1 MPKNLNFTFII
12 LIFVLLPLPVLAQT
26 LQADAKKEE
35 VVEGQINENKIKN
48 IVSAEEITYQIRK
61 KYGIQGSVILSQ
73 SLWQILQSYN
83 NQQQAEN
90 IWQTA
95 LDRVADNAGQ
105 RLNPQINLN
114 FSSGQILSDYTYGM
128 TLAKWHENKVS
139 LVIRQESMNDFFSL
153 NDDLTI
159 YWHLHSVWEI
169 ILQNIVK
176 HEDINWPK
184 VFLDSVSI
192 EAPIQLS
199 EDEASSVEKNF
210 LKAFQLWSS
219 KEDLV
224 LALADLMKHID
235 VSDNYNMNY
244 YHSMIRYNLNKYNQ
258 YLLASAINWF
268 EVAYYL
274 RANKELL
281 NEKDLQFVN
290 EFIEQNDAWFLSK
303 EQLLLSINLT
313 LPEMIESSMHS
324 LKGFYRGE
332 IQTINQDDQ
341 STNAF
346 TFIEPHI
353 KKYWASP
360 FRQKIRL
367 NLEAC
372 LNISEKFSPF
382 PQAPIDENQYK
393 GCIND
398 MIAAAVIE
406 STTRELSGSLTKVG
420 SNKQALDR
428 ALQLPAWQIINIL
441 YAHMAKNQ
449 CLNQSQQLPNPFEWS
464 LAAESLLWLT
474 DRWPNYTQAYLDESI
489 LQEIIGQGEK
499 LTEGFTCLEKSLKDS
514 LSDDFSQIRQA
525 WQGTKAQIKQV
536 AEEFNQQN
544 LRVDSDLDLFDSVE
558 QNSNYRV
565 VDAQITACDVQK
577 SCGVH
582 VPLESSRA
590 LFGLFPGHLLVADQ
604 LKLGQLKLCYDNVG
618 WENRRSAATHLDNTS
633 VANYFGHFSFSLKG
647 FYDETLVFEKK
658 IISDQE
664 DYYLFAQNNN
674 EVLASYCPLSM
685 VGSKILTHLERGT
698 YGLVPNRLTFLTASR
713 ASEANILTANW
724 SAGYEW
730 RDKLLGEESVT
741 LLDNQLQDYKADI
754 QKAYQQKATDLQE
767 LIYATLMEDTVNSTE
782 KQQQLTEQFKNLQR
796 LTDLLQ
802 STFSIIQPE
811 ALMGNDQL
819 HGLFFGERKVP
830 NLNTVINYYKNQF
843 NINKLI
849 VSIDEILQSNQNK
862 WNNFSPEWSNTYL
875 NNILYRLKTV
885 N

>member
-1 MPKNLNFTFII
+1 MPKNLNFTIII
-12 LIFVLLPLPVLAQT
+12 LVFALMPLSVFGQT
-26 LQADAKKEE
+26 LQTDNKQQETVEE
-35 VVEGQINENKIKN
+35 QINENKIEN
-48 IVSAEEITYQIRK
+48 IVSVEKITYQIRK

-73 SLWQILQSYN
+73 SLWQILQSYS

-90 IWQTA
+90 MWQTA
-95 LDRVADNAGQ
+95 LNKVANNAEQ
-105 RLNPQINLN
+105 MLNPQMNLH
-114 FSSGQILSDYTYGM
+114 FSRGQVLSDYTYGM
-128 TLAKWHENKVS
+128 TLEKWHENKAI
-139 LVIRQESMNDFFSL
+139 LVIKQENMNDFFSL

-159 YWHLHSVWEI
+159 YWHLQTVWEL

-184 VFLDSVSI
+184 VFLDSISI
-192 EAPIQLS
+192 EASSQLS
-199 EDEASSVEKNF
+199 EDKDSTVEKSF
-210 LKAFQLWSS
+210 LQAFQEWSK
-219 KEDLV
+219 KEGLIF
-224 LALADLMKHID
+224 ALADLMKHID
-235 VSDNYNMNY
+235 GSDNYDINY

-258 YLLASAINWF
+258 YLLATAIKWF
-268 EVAYYL
+268 EVDYYL
-274 RANKELL
+274 RANKEQLT
-281 NEKDLQFVN
+281 EKDIQIVD
-290 EFIEQNDAWFLSK
+290 EFIEQNDAWFLSQ
-303 EQLLLSINLT
+303 EQVLLSINLT
-313 LPEMIESSMHS
+313 LPEMVESSMHN

-346 TFIEPHI
+346 TFIEPNI

-372 LNISEKFSPF
+372 LNISEKFAPF
-382 PQAPIDENQYK
+382 PQSPIDKNQFE

-398 MIAAAVIE
+398 MITAAVIE
-406 STTRELSGSLTKVG
+406 STTRELSGSLTKVD

-441 YAHMAKNQ
+441 YAHIAKNQ
-449 CLNQSQQLPNPFEWS
+449 CLDQSQQLPNPFEWS
-464 LAAESLLWLT
+464 LAAESLLWFT
-474 DRWPNYTQAYLDESI
+474 DRWPNYTQAYLDEEI
-489 LQEIIGQGEK
+489 LQEVIGQGEK
-499 LTEGFTCLEKSLKDS
+499 LTQGFTCLEKPLADS
-514 LSDDFSQIRQA
+514 LSDDFSEINQA
-525 WQGTKAQIKQV
+525 WQGAKAQIKQV

-544 LRVDSDLDLFDSVE
+544 LRVDSDLNLFDSVE

-565 VDAQITACDVQK
+565 VDAQITACDAQK

-582 VPLESSRA
+582 VQLESSRA
-590 LFGLFPGHLLVADQ
+590 LFGLFPNHLLVADQ

-618 WENRRSAATHLDNTS
+618 WENRRSASTHLDNTS
-633 VANYFGHFSFSLKG
+633 VANYFGNFSFSLKG
-647 FYDETLVFEKK
+647 FYDEKLVFEKN

-664 DYYLFAQNNN
+664 DYYLFAQNND

-685 VGSKILTHLERGT
+685 IGSKILTRLERGT

-730 RDKLLGEESVT
+730 RDKLVGEESVA
-741 LLDNQLQDYKADI
+741 LLENKLQDYNTDI

-767 LIYATLMEDTVNSTE
+767 LIYATLMNNAVNPTE
-782 KQQQLTEQFKNLQR
+782 KQQLLTEQFKNLQR
-796 LTDLLQ
+796 LTALLQ
-802 STFSIIQPE
+802 STLSIIQPD

-819 HGLFFGERKVP
+819 HGLFFGERKIP
-830 NLNTVINYYKNQF
+830 NLDTVVNYYKNQL
-843 NINKLI
+843 NINQLI

-862 WNNFSPEWSNTYL
+862 WNNFSPKWSNTYL